1 MITTDID
8 FPAELP
14 CFLRESYD
22 IQGVNE
28 ILRTDMAS
36 GRARQRREFE
46 NTPVQVTASILLS
59 QQEAQLFEAWYRYEL
74 KSYQWFNATL
84 RTPAGIHPIVCRFMQ
99 RYSGPQLTANKWRY
113 TFSLELYEQDILPAG
128 WSEYARDFILLSN
141 YIDVA
146 INREWPES

>member
-46 NTPVQVTASILLS
+46 NTPLNVTASILLS
-59 QQEAQLFEAWYRYEL
+59 QQQAQLFEAWYRYEL

-99 RYSGPQLTANKWRY
+99 RYAGPLLTANKWRY